1 MALQIVWTP
10 ESKLQL
16 NEILKYWELRND
28 SLLYSKKLYKIIKNA
43 LIVLSKYPE
52 SGKISENKK
61 VKIKIIKGYY
71 LFYSF
76 DKEKLSVIGFCDMRR
91 DPNFVESII
100 IKKV

>member
-10 ESKLQL
+10 DAKLQL
-16 NEILKYWELRND
+16 NEILKYWEQRND

-76 DKEKLSVIGFCDMRR
+76 NKEKLSVIGFCDRRR
-91 DPNFVESII
+91 DPNFEESII

>member
-10 ESKLQL
+10 DAKLQL
-16 NEILKYWELRND
+16 NEILKYWEQRND
-28 SLLYSKKLYKIIKNA
+28 SLLYSKKLYEIIKNA

-76 DKEKLSVIGFCDMRR
+76 DKEKLSVLGFCDMRR

>member
-10 ESKLQL
+10 DAKLQL
-16 NEILKYWELRND
+16 NEILKYWEQRND
-28 SLLYSKKLYKIIKNA
+28 SKLYKIIKNA

>member
-28 SLLYSKKLYKIIKNA
+28 SLLYSKICIK
-43 LIVLSKYPE
+43 V
-52 SGKISENKK
+52 
-61 VKIKIIKGYY
+61 KIIKGYY

-76 DKEKLSVIGFCDMRR
+76 DMEKLSVIGFCDMRR

-100 IKKV
+100 IKKI

>member
-10 ESKLQL
+10 DAKLQL
-16 NEILKYWELRND
+16 NEILKYWEQRND

-76 DKEKLSVIGFCDMRR
+76 DKEKLSVMGFCDMRR